1 MMAQP
6 FKDNIKPTNF
16 IWHGQWNPPE
26 DEVAY
31 VNYFSD
37 NRKGFYIECGAGYM
51 GKACVGFYRN
61 LGWLGINLEASKYW
75 FKSLQDIR
83 PEAINLNMGLS
94 NKEGIM
100 MFRDIIVAPGG
111 GHENGSFTH
120 TPAHKKELD
129 GYNCTYDEYEVPVTT
144 ISALVEKY
152 SISEIDLLSLD
163 AEGHEIQILEG
174 MIGSRVLPE
183 VVCVE
188 YPISGLNNIKSIMS
202 EFGYN
207 FNFISF
213 NNAFFSFIDK
223 ETWFG
228 ATERMPDYDISI

>member
-1 MMAQP
+1 MAQP

-31 VNYFSD
+31 ANY
-37 NRKGFYIECGAGYM
+37 
-51 GKACVGFYRN
+51 
-61 LGWLGINLEASKYW
+61 
-75 FKSLQDIR
+75 
-83 PEAINLNMGLS
+83 
-94 NKEGIM
+94 
-100 MFRDIIVAPGG
+100 
-111 GHENGSFTH
+111 
-120 TPAHKKELD
+120 
-129 GYNCTYDEYEVPVTT
+129 
-144 ISALVEKY
+144 Y

-188 YPISGLNNIKSIMS
+188 YPISGLDNIKSIMS

-207 FNFISF
+207 FNFVSF